1 MKPKLHKL
9 KLSSEY
15 FRDVRSGLKTFEVRK
30 NDRSYKLGDL
40 LLLREYNP
48 TTEEFTGEAVL
59 KRVSYMLSDPVYVKE
74 GYVILGL
81 DSNRR

>member
-30 NDRSYKLGDL
+30 NDRSYK
-40 LLLREYNP
+40 
-48 TTEEFTGEAVL
+48 
-59 KRVSYMLSDPVYVKE
+59 
-74 GYVILGL
+74 
-81 DSNRR
+81 